1 MTSVGVGPQHGCP
14 ALQGLGLTGGRGE
27 RPGPPFPTG
36 QPPGVMLE
44 QQVWISKG
52 GSAPHLLCGLGGG
65 DFTSL
70 SLFPCL
76 ANRNSESPF
85 FRQCLAQGLAV
96 RSHPL
101 LSALTPRVR

>member
-1 MTSVGVGPQHGCP
+1 
-14 ALQGLGLTGGRGE
+14 
-27 RPGPPFPTG
+27 
-36 QPPGVMLE
+36 MLE

-70 SLFPCL
+70 SLFHCL

-85 FRQCLAQGLAV
+85 RQCLAQGLAL
-96 RSHPL
+96 RSHPP
-101 LSALTPRVR
+101 LSALTPCVR